1 MKLYKSWDK
10 LVAYSLHGEVEIDN
24 NLVENSIRPLALGR
38 KNYLFAGSHESAQ
51 RSAMFYSLLGTC
63 KLHNINPY
71 VWLTNVY
78 QRIKDHPIN
87 RIAELLPQNWINSKD
102 TTNFELISKVQF
114 VRRIRNNDK
123 YAKTI
128 LIREFKRL
136 LPFIL
141 II

>member
-78 QRIKDHPIN
+78 QRIKDQPIN
-87 RIAELLPQNWINSKD
+87 RIAELLPQNWKNSKD

>member
-1 MKLYKSWDK
+1 LKLYKSWDK

-87 RIAELLPQNWINSKD
+87 RIAELLPQNWKNSKD

>member
-10 LVAYSLHGEVEIDN
+10 LVAYSLHGEVDIDN

-87 RIAELLPQNWINSKD
+87 RIAELLPQNWKNSKD

>member
-1 MKLYKSWDK
+1 LKLYKSWDK

-78 QRIKDHPIN
+78 QRIKDHPI
-87 RIAELLPQNWINSKD
+87 K
-102 TTNFELISKVQF
+102 
-114 VRRIRNNDK
+114 
-123 YAKTI
+123 
-128 LIREFKRL
+128 
-136 LPFIL
+136 
-141 II
+141 

>member
-87 RIAELLPQNWINSKD
+87 RIAELLPQNWKNSKD